1 MTDRRSSKRIAIV
14 LQTPNDQHSS
24 VYQTYKALSQEM
36 TRRGHLVS
44 IVTPKDVPGARRFSG
59 RWTPIAYPLAVR
71 QWIRRQSSTVDLVVF
86 HSYAGW
92 LAMAHGAMSPIRT
105 AVAFHGLEPIYH
117 SELVAQ
123 AGGDLSWRYRT
134 LQERLMPFFLRTACR
149 NADLVTCLNRGEVDF
164 LLQRAWVDE
173 KRLAT
178 VAHGV
183 NDMFFL
189 AERPQRPLRSLLFV
203 AQWLPMK
210 GTDTLHRSFTALARR
225 HPDLELTC
233 AGTLA
238 GAADVLSSFPDDV
251 RGRVKVLPRVDRDQL
266 ARLYAHA
273 DAFVFPSSYE
283 GFGVALVEAMAARLP
298 IVSTPVGVAL
308 DALRDGDSALIIPK
322 HDPNALAAAVE
333 RLIADDGLRR
343 KVGEGAYTRAHAY
356 RENDRLREW
365 ADTLIGDN

>member
-1 MTDRRSSKRIAIV
+1 MTERRSSKRIAIV
-14 LQTPNDQHSS
+14 LQTPNDKHSS
-24 VYQTYKALSQEM
+24 VYQTYKALSQEL
-36 TRRGHLVS
+36 TRRRHVVS
-44 IVTPKDVPGARRFSG
+44 ILTPQDVAGAQRFAG
-59 RWTPIAYPLAVR
+59 RWAPIAYPLAVR
-71 QWIRRQSSTVDLVVF
+71 GWMRRQSSTVDLVVF

-92 LAMAHGAMSPIRT
+92 LAMATGATKSIRT

-123 AGGDLSWRYRT
+123 TGGDLSWRYRL
-134 LQERLMPFFLRTACR
+134 LQERLMPMFLRTACR
-149 NADLVTCLNRGEVDF
+149 KADLVTCLNRGEVDF
-164 LLQRAWVDE
+164 LVQRGWVEE

-183 NDMFFL
+183 NDGFFL

-210 GTDTLHRSFTALARR
+210 GTDTLQRSFTALARR
-225 HPDLELTC
+225 HPDLDLTC

-238 GAADVLSSFPDDV
+238 GPDAVLSSFPDDV
-251 RGRVKVLPRVDRDQL
+251 RGRVKVLPRVDPHQL
-266 ARLYAHA
+266 ASLYAHA

-283 GFGVALVEAMAARLP
+283 GFGVALLEAMAARLP

-308 DALRDGDSALIIPK
+308 DALRDGDSALIIRKRHPE
-322 HDPNALAAAVE
+322 ALVSAVD

-343 KVGEGAYTRAHAY
+343 KLGEGAYARAEAY

-365 ADTLIGDN
+365 ADTLIGGN